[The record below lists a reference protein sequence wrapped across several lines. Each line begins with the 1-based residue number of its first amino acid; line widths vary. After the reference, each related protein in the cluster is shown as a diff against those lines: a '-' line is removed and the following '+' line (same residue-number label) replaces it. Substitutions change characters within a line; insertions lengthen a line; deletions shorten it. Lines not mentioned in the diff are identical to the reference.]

1 MKNIKNIQFGKLAMI
16 AAIAFMATSCQQ
28 DEVLD
33 QYDPKPQGET
43 ISFHIQRGWDYDKIS
58 RSTGTQYGEHISDNN
73 LVSEDNSESMKMGV
87 YQQPIDSWFGGA
99 NSRGTMIQSADF
111 SEFLAFGYKTKTE
124 NGTATTTPIF
134 ESSYHDIG
142 NNTTNSTEDAGWE
155 KPVGTGENAN
165 GYYWPGSD
173 YTCSFF
179 GISMSDGKL
188 TDTNSGTSVYNNVTT
203 KKNTAGQI
211 IGFDYTVPALA
222 VNQPDIMVAA
232 ANNIPGDG
240 SSSVSLDFKHILTAV
255 NVKVGVKTGETT
267 MPNGKITSIKFKNIY
282 GKGTYSVETNT
293 WSGFREWANGDGT
306 AGSTGIGLQE
316 YSVDLGTE
324 GFSTNNINQTTKLNA
339 NNATLMMLPQTLHSD
354 AAVVI
359 EYLHEK
365 GTTATISAPL
375 GGMNWPMG
383 KEVNYLISISPAGDL
398 MFTSSVPAI
407 DAHYVIV
414 PFTISNTPGPNVNN
428 KNWRMTAKFSNEDAA
443 TNIHLRTELSTLQA
457 QGYWTDNEFGS
468 DDDNNITRS
477 TQGKNINVYAF
488 IPENNSTTSRDVE
501 LTLYAGSSDKAAAS
515 MKFTQLGLNDQNGE
529 RIEETGY
536 VPWGFSWDSDT
547 SVEYTIGYSTFV
559 TAIQRLIAEI
569 YELFTDGLISSS
581 GGLFGSNLKI
591 TIHLN
596 KVPTDNLGVNDE
608 DSGYENTKTIYG
620 YKGLDSIEDL
630 VNTIKEWGGK
640 ITQGEMPQNPSE
652 YAARSCIMKNKFK
665 KITRNNGSESEDYP
679 ILESNDDLY
688 DGNET
693 FDYFVWYLP
702 AMNEYELLD
711 GAEGDG
717 TYKLEGEYWTST
729 APQGNNAEAYKYTAG
744 TGSSLENRNE
754 FLKVRCMRH

>member
-1 MKNIKNIQFGKLAMI
+1 MKKIKSIHIGKFAMI
-16 AAIAFMATSCQQ
+16 AAMAISATACQQ
-28 DEVLD
+28 DD
-33 QYDPKPQGET
+33 IISSINTKPQGDY
-43 ISFHIQRGWDYDKIS
+43 ISFHIQRGWDYDEIS
-58 RSTGTQYGEHISDNN
+58 RSAESEYGKHESDH
-73 LVSEDNSESMKMGV
+73 LLTSADKSESIEMNA
-87 YQQPIDSWFGGA
+87 YQQPIDSWFDD
-99 NSRGTMIQSADF
+99 NRSRGSMITSASF
-111 SEFLAFGYKTKTE
+111 NEFMAFGYKTI
-124 NGTATTTPIF
+124 GSTTTQMF
-134 ESSYHDIG
+134 NTYHKKDG
-142 NNTTNSTEDAGWE
+142 AMWLQPKGAEGSENED
-155 KPVGTGENAN
+155 
-165 GYYWPGSD
+165 GYYWPGAD

-179 GISMSDGKL
+179 GIAMSDNKL
-188 TDTNSGTSVYNNVTT
+188 TDQNFYSNVTT
-203 KKNTAGQI
+203 TTNDAGQI
-211 IGFDYTVPALA
+211 VSFDYTVPDDA
-222 VNQPDIMVAA
+222 VEQPDVMVAYT
-232 ANNIPGDG
+232 GDVAG
-240 SSSVSLDFKHILTAV
+240 NGDDGATLNFKHILTAI
-255 NVKVGVKTGETT
+255 NIKVGVKEGETT
-267 MPNGKITSIKFKNIY
+267 MPNGKIKSITFKNIY
-282 GKGTYSVETNT
+282 GKSTYTLGTGVWSNMREFGDLRDFSVN
-293 WSGFREWANGDGT
+293 
-306 AGSTGIGLQE
+306 
-316 YSVDLGTE
+316 VGTE
-324 GFSTNNINQTTKLNA
+324 GFSTNNIAQTTKVNA

-414 PFTISNTPGPNVNN
+414 PLTISNTPNTNVDN

-477 TQGKNINVYAF
+477 TQGENINVYAF

-501 LTLYAGSSDKAAAS
+501 LTLYAGSSDKAAAT

-536 VPWGFSWDSDT
+536 VPWGFSWDSNT
-547 SVEYTIGYSTFV
+547 SVEYTIGWSFIGS
-559 TAIQRLIAEI
+559 AIQRLIAEI
-569 YELFTDGLISSS
+569 YEYFTDGLISSS
-581 GGLFGSNLKI
+581 GGVTSNLKI

-596 KVPTDNLGVNDE
+596 KVPTNNLGVNNE
-608 DSGYENTKTIYG
+608 NSGYENTKVIYG

-630 VNTIKEWGGK
+630 VNTIEEWGGK

-665 KITRNNGSESEDYP
+665 KIVRNNGSESEDYP
-679 ILESNDDLY
+679 VLNSNDDLY

-702 AMNEYELLD
+702 AKNEYESLND
-711 GAEGDG
+711 SEGNG
-717 TYKLEGEYWTST
+717 TYKLEGNYWTST
-729 APQGNNAEAYKYTAG
+729 APQGNNAEAYKYTTG
-744 TGSSLENRNE
+744 TGSSLENRNN
-754 FLKVRCMRH
+754 FHKVRCMRYQPTTGN

>member
-1 MKNIKNIQFGKLAMI
+1 MKKIKSIHIGKFAMI
-16 AAIAFMATSCQQ
+16 AAMAISATACQQ
-28 DEVLD
+28 DD
-33 QYDPKPQGET
+33 IISSINTKPQGDY
-43 ISFHIQRGWDYDKIS
+43 ISFHIQRGWDYDEIS
-58 RSTGTQYGEHISDNN
+58 RSAESEYGKHESDH
-73 LVSEDNSESMKMGV
+73 LLTSADKSESIEMNA
-87 YQQPIDSWFGGA
+87 YQQPIDSWFDD
-99 NSRGTMIQSADF
+99 NRSRGSMITSASF
-111 SEFLAFGYKTKTE
+111 NEFMAFGYKTI
-124 NGTATTTPIF
+124 GSTTTQMF
-134 ESSYHDIG
+134 NTYHKKDG
-142 NNTTNSTEDAGWE
+142 AMWLQPKGAEGSENED
-155 KPVGTGENAN
+155 
-165 GYYWPGSD
+165 GYYWPGAD

-179 GISMSDGKL
+179 GIAMSDNKL
-188 TDTNSGTSVYNNVTT
+188 TDQNFYSNVTT
-203 KKNTAGQI
+203 TTNDAGQI
-211 IGFDYTVPALA
+211 VSFDYTVPDDA
-222 VNQPDIMVAA
+222 VEQPDVMVAYT
-232 ANNIPGDG
+232 GDVAG
-240 SSSVSLDFKHILTAV
+240 NGDDGATLNFKHILTAI
-255 NVKVGVKTGETT
+255 NIKVGVKEGETT
-267 MPNGKITSIKFKNIY
+267 MPNGKIKSITFKNIY
-282 GKGTYSVETNT
+282 GKSTYTLGTGVWSNMREFGDLRDFSVN
-293 WSGFREWANGDGT
+293 
-306 AGSTGIGLQE
+306 
-316 YSVDLGTE
+316 VGTE
-324 GFSTNNINQTTKLNA
+324 GFSTNNIAQTTKVNV

-414 PFTISNTPGPNVNN
+414 PLTISNTPNTNVDN

-477 TQGKNINVYAF
+477 TQGENINVYAF

-501 LTLYAGSSDKAAAS
+501 LTLYAGSSDKAAAT

-536 VPWGFSWDSDT
+536 VPWGFSWDSNT
-547 SVEYTIGYSTFV
+547 SVEYTIGWSFIGS
-559 TAIQRLIAEI
+559 AIQRLIAEI
-569 YELFTDGLISSS
+569 YEYFTDGLISSS
-581 GGLFGSNLKI
+581 GGVTSNLKI

-596 KVPTDNLGVNDE
+596 KVPTNNLGVNNE
-608 DSGYENTKTIYG
+608 NSGYENTKVIYG

-630 VNTIKEWGGK
+630 VNTIEEWGGK

-665 KITRNNGSESEDYP
+665 KIVRNNGSESEDYP
-679 ILESNDDLY
+679 VLNSNDDLY

-702 AMNEYELLD
+702 AKNEYESLND
-711 GAEGDG
+711 SEGNG
-717 TYKLEGEYWTST
+717 TYKLEGNYWTST
-729 APQGNNAEAYKYTAG
+729 APQGNNAEAYKYTVG
-744 TGSSLENRNE
+744 TGSSLENRNN
-754 FLKVRCMRH
+754 FHKVRCMRYQPTTGN

>member
-1 MKNIKNIQFGKLAMI
+1 MKKIKSIRIGKFAMI
-16 AAIAFMATSCQQ
+16 AAMAIAATACQQ
-28 DEVLD
+28 DD
-33 QYDPKPQGET
+33 IISSIDTKPQGDY
-43 ISFHIQRGWDYDKIS
+43 ISFHIQRGWDYDEIS
-58 RSTGTQYGEHISDNN
+58 RSAESEYGKHESDH
-73 LVSEDNSESMKMGV
+73 LLTSADKSESIEMNA
-87 YQQPIDSWFGGA
+87 YQQPIDSWFDD
-99 NSRGTMIQSADF
+99 NRSRGSMITSASF
-111 SEFLAFGYKTKTE
+111 NEFMAFGYKTI
-124 NGTATTTPIF
+124 GSTTTQMF
-134 ESSYHDIG
+134 KTYHKKDG
-142 NNTTNSTEDAGWE
+142 AMWLQPKGAEGSENED
-155 KPVGTGENAN
+155 
-165 GYYWPGSD
+165 GYYWPGAD
-173 YTCSFF
+173 YTCSFL
-179 GISMSDGKL
+179 GIAMSDNKL
-188 TDTNSGTSVYNNVTT
+188 TDQSFYSNVTT
-203 KKNTAGQI
+203 TTNDARQI
-211 IGFDYTVPALA
+211 VSFDYTVPDDA
-222 VNQPDIMVAA
+222 VEQPDVMVAYT
-232 ANNIPGDG
+232 GDVAG
-240 SSSVSLDFKHILTAV
+240 NGADGATLNFKHILTAI
-255 NVKVGVKTGETT
+255 NIKVGVKEGETT
-267 MPNGKITSIKFKNIY
+267 MPNGKIKSITFKNIY
-282 GKGTYSVETNT
+282 GKSTYTLGTGVWSNMREFGDLRDFSVN
-293 WSGFREWANGDGT
+293 
-306 AGSTGIGLQE
+306 
-316 YSVDLGTE
+316 VGTE
-324 GFSTNNINQTTKLNA
+324 GFSTNNINQTTKVNA

-414 PFTISNTPGPNVNN
+414 PLTISNTPNANVVN
-428 KNWRMTAKFSNEDAA
+428 KKWRMTAKFSNEDAA
-443 TNIHLRTELSTLQA
+443 TDIHLRTELSTLQA

-468 DDDNNITRS
+468 DDDNDITRS
-477 TQGKNINVYAF
+477 TQGENINVYAF

-547 SVEYTIGYSTFV
+547 SVEYTIGWSFIGS
-559 TAIQRLIAEI
+559 AIQRLIAEI
-569 YELFTDGLISSS
+569 YEYFTDGLISSS
-581 GGLFGSNLKI
+581 GGVTSNLKI

-596 KVPTDNLGVNDE
+596 KVPTDNLGVNDK

-630 VNTIKEWGGK
+630 VNTIEEWGGK

-702 AMNEYELLD
+702 AMNEYELLN

-729 APQGNNAEAYKYTAG
+729 APEGNNAEAYKYTAG
-744 TGSSLENRNE
+744 TGSSLENRNN
-754 FLKVRCMRH
+754 FHKVRCMRYQPTTGN

>member
-1 MKNIKNIQFGKLAMI
+1 MKKIKSIHIGKFAWVMAMV
-16 AAIAFMATSCQQ
+16 FTATACQQ
-28 DEVLD
+28 DEIIEMTK
-33 QYDPKPQGET
+33 PMPQGEY
-43 ISFHIQRGWDYDKIS
+43 ISFHIQRGWDYDEIS
-58 RSTGTQYGEHISDNN
+58 RSAESEYGKHESDH
-73 LVSEDNSESMKMGV
+73 LLTSADKSESIEMNA
-87 YQQPIDSWFGGA
+87 YQQPIDSWFDDTR
-99 NSRGTMIQSADF
+99 SRGTMITSASF
-111 SEFLAFGYKTKTE
+111 NEFMAFGYQTKD
-124 NGTATTTPIF
+124 GTTTQIF
-134 ESSYHDIG
+134 NTHHQKEGGMWEQPKGAADS
-142 NNTTNSTEDAGWE
+142 NNRD
-155 KPVGTGENAN
+155 
-165 GYYWPGSD
+165 GYYWPGAE
-173 YTCSFF
+173 YTCNFF
-179 GISMSDGKL
+179 GIAMSDGKL
-188 TDTNSGTSVYNNVTT
+188 NDQAFIKEDGGYVQTTTND
-203 KKNTAGQI
+203 AGQI
-211 IGFDYTVPALA
+211 VSFDYTVPEAA

-232 ANNIPGDG
+232 SGDVAG
-240 SSSVSLDFKHILTAV
+240 NGDDGATLNFEHILTAI
-255 NVKVGVKTGETT
+255 NIKVGVKEGETT
-267 MPNGKITSIKFKNIY
+267 MPNGKIKSITFKNIY
-282 GKGTYSVETNT
+282 GKSTYTLETRVWSKMREFGDLRDFSVN
-293 WSGFREWANGDGT
+293 
-306 AGSTGIGLQE
+306 
-316 YSVDLGTE
+316 VGTE
-324 GFSTNNINQTTKLNA
+324 GFSTNNINQTTKVNA

-414 PFTISNTPGPNVNN
+414 PLTISNTPNENVDN

-443 TNIHLRTELSTLQA
+443 TDIHLRTELSTLQA

-477 TQGKNINVYAF
+477 TQGENINVYAF

-501 LTLYAGSSDKAAAS
+501 LTLYAGSSDKAAAT

-536 VPWGFSWDSDT
+536 VPWGFSWDSNT
-547 SVEYTIGYSTFV
+547 SVEYTVKYSFLDTVFKRLMAIIYGYFS
-559 TAIQRLIAEI
+559 
-569 YELFTDGLISSS
+569 DGLITSS
-581 GGLFGSNLKI
+581 GGTAFDGFSDLKI

-608 DSGYENTKTIYG
+608 DSGYENTKIIYG
-620 YKGLDSIEDL
+620 YKGLDSIENL
-630 VNTIKEWGGK
+630 VNTIEEWGGK

-665 KITRNNGSESEDYP
+665 KITKSQSSGSTSASEDYP
-679 ILESNDDLY
+679 VLDSNDDLY
-688 DGNET
+688 NGNET

-702 AMNEYELLD
+702 AMNEYELLN

-744 TGSSLENRNE
+744 TGSSLEGRNNYH
-754 FLKVRCMRH
+754 KVRCMRYQPTTE

>member
-1 MKNIKNIQFGKLAMI
+1 MKKIKSIHIGKFAWIMAMVFTVT
-16 AAIAFMATSCQQ
+16 ACQQ
-28 DEVLD
+28 DEIIEMAK
-33 QYDPKPQGET
+33 PMPQGEY
-43 ISFHIQRGWDYDKIS
+43 ISFNIQRGWDYDDIS
-58 RSTGTQYGEHISDNN
+58 RSADNEYGKHESDY
-73 LVSEDNSESMKMGV
+73 LLTSADKPETIEMNS
-87 YQQPIDSWFGGA
+87 YQQPIDTWFNGA
-99 NSRGTMIQSADF
+99 NSRGTMVKAEDF
-111 SEFLAFGYKTKTE
+111 VEFRAFGYKTSKSTSTTE
-124 NGTATTTPIF
+124 RMFVT
-134 ESSYHDIG
+134 YHHKD
-142 NNTTNSTEDAGWE
+142 NNTDESKEDAGWE
-155 KPVGTGENAN
+155 KPTDSVNPN
-165 GYYWPGSD
+165 GFGWPGSD
-173 YTCSFF
+173 YTCNFF
-179 GISMSDGKL
+179 GIAMSDNKL
-188 TDTNSGTSVYNNVTT
+188 TNTDFYKNVTT
-203 KKNTAGQI
+203 TTNDAGQI
-211 IGFDYTVPALA
+211 ISFDYTVPEAA
-222 VNQPDIMVAA
+222 IDQPDVMVAFT
-232 ANNIPGDG
+232 GDVAG
-240 SSSVSLDFKHILTAV
+240 NGDDGATLNFEHILTAI
-255 NVKVGVKTGETT
+255 NIKVGVKEGETT
-267 MPNGKITSIKFKNIY
+267 MPNGKIKSITFKNIY
-282 GKGTYSVETNT
+282 GKSTYTLETGVWSKMREFGDLRDFSVN
-293 WSGFREWANGDGT
+293 
-306 AGSTGIGLQE
+306 
-316 YSVDLGTE
+316 VGTE
-324 GFSTNNINQTTKLNA
+324 GFSTDNINQTTKVNA

-414 PFTISNTPGPNVNN
+414 PLTISNTPNSNVDN

-443 TNIHLRTELSTLQA
+443 TDIHLRTELSTLQA

-468 DDDNNITRS
+468 DDDNDITRS
-477 TQGKNINVYAF
+477 TQGENINVYAF
-488 IPENNSTTSRDVE
+488 IPENNSTTSRNVE

-547 SVEYTIGYSTFV
+547 SVEYTVKYSLFDTVFKRLMAIIYGYFS
-559 TAIQRLIAEI
+559 
-569 YELFTDGLISSS
+569 DGLITSS
-581 GGLFGSNLKI
+581 GGTAFDGFSDLKI

-596 KVPTDNLGVNDE
+596 KVPTDNLGVNDK

-620 YKGLDSIEDL
+620 YKGLDSIENL
-630 VNTIKEWGGK
+630 VSTIKGWGGK

-665 KITRNNGSESEDYP
+665 RITKSQTSGGDSASEDYP
-679 ILESNDDLY
+679 VLESNDDLY

-744 TGSSLENRNE
+744 TGSSLENRNK
-754 FLKVRCMRH
+754 FHKVRCMRYQPTTE